1 MSSKIVYRPDI
12 DGLRALAVLS
22 VIIFHLNT
30 SWLPGGFLG
39 VDIFFVIS
47 GYLITSII
55 YPQIENGTFSFSD
68 FYNRR
73 IKRIL
78 PLFFI
83 VLLVGLGL
91 CAYIMLPQDS
101 NDAGRSAFGALFFAA
116 NIYFARGRGYF
127 DAYSEEKPFL
137 HLWSLSV
144 EEQYYFIFPIVLFV
158 LFRFTFFRRN
168 SFRIMLGILFFLLAI
183 SFIDI
188 EKMGLRFDRYYQSHL
203 RFIEIFVGSLL
214 AIMTIKFD
222 LSFSRSVKKMMGIV
236 ALSIMLCLMVYGNH
250 LTPPYFP
257 GVLGLIPAL
266 ATAVFIFANSEKHW
280 VSDVFSSKVMVW
292 IGKIS
297 YSLYLWHWVVL
308 ALFRYVWQESELPMG
323 WIIVAVILTFGL
335 SIITYYLIENP
346 IRSVRFPL
354 RKSFTIFYILPAI
367 LVLGIFFAL
376 YEKWEEPKV
385 DKVEVYGDISK
396 KPKIL
401 VIGDSHAVYL
411 TSFINSIGK
420 SEGWSSAIDGILNCP
435 FSIHTSDS
443 RESVPYDRN
452 IKKRSPSEICKDR
465 NSDFFN
471 IYSDYE
477 IVVIVNFF
485 GQYEFLENNIEETI
499 KILLNN
505 RKKVYIINSSNKARF
520 NGDRIVSFSRQGNI
534 MNILADSKISS
545 LRNNVFYE
553 KNIRNVEK
561 IKNIVEKYP
570 QVKWIDLTPYLLNI
584 LEKNNYQNILFD
596 DNHFTENG
604 SELLAEEFIKND
616 KILIAPEDLD

>member
-335 SIITYYLIENP
+335 SVITYYLIENP

-354 RKSFTIFYILPAI
+354 RKSLVIFYIFPAV
-367 LVLGIFFAL
+367 LVLCVCVAL
-376 YEKWEEPKV
+376 YQDKLKENERLIEVKGDSSISPKAIV
-385 DKVEVYGDISK
+385 V
-396 KPKIL
+396 
-401 VIGDSHAVYL
+401 GDSHAMYL
-411 TSFINSIGK
+411 AGFIDKIGK
-420 SEGWSSAIDGILNCP
+420 KEGWSAEVDGILDCP
-435 FSIHTSDS
+435 FTLGNYNKGICGE
-443 RESVPYDRN
+443 RSVA
-452 IKKRSPSEICKDR
+452 
-465 NSDFFN
+465 FFQE
-471 IYSDYE
+471 YGTYP
-477 IVVIVNFF
+477 IVILVSYWGTNDDLKS
-485 GQYEFLENNIEETI
+485 LETTI
-499 KILLNN
+499 KELLN
-505 RKKVYIINSSNKARF
+505 RGKKVYVINSSNKSRF
-520 NGDRIVSFSRQGNI
+520 HGSRLQALSEKGGI
-534 MNILADSKISS
+534 MKEVMGSKISS
-545 LRNNVFYE
+545 LENNIFHKE
-553 KNIRNVEK
+553 NIKKSEE
-561 IKNIVEKYP
+561 IKRMVAQYP

-604 SELLAEEFIKND
+604 AKLLAEEFIKND